1 MDDPDQK
8 DGMSDRPRARWPMS
22 QRREV
27 PLIQLLPNLMT
38 IGALC
43 AGLMAIRLGAAGRF
57 PEAVALIL
65 VAAVLDGLDGRV
77 ARFLK
82 SESPMGA
89 ELDSLADFLNFGA
102 APGLL
107 MSFWAF
113 PGRPD
118 IGLGAAV
125 IYVVCCVLRLARFN
139 VGNAAAAALSRQ
151 GRFQGVPSPAGAL
164 LSMLPLYLHYLW
176 PTWPN
181 LPEPAVAVWLVFVGV
196 LMISPFGTPSL
207 KSVRVPTEKA
217 SFAVVGGVAM
227 IVLLLRYPWATLS
240 TLSTAYLIVVVHA
253 GVRSLLRRS

>member
-1 MDDPDQK
+1 MPDSDQK
-8 DGMSDRPRARWPMS
+8 DRPRARWPITP
-22 QRREV
+22 RRDM

-43 AGLMAIRLGAAGRF
+43 AGLLSIRAAAAGRY

-82 SESPMGA
+82 SESPIGA

-102 APGLL
+102 ATGLL

-118 IGLGAAV
+118 IGLGAAL

-139 VGNAAAAALSRQ
+139 VGNEAAAALARQ
-151 GRFQGVPSPAGAL
+151 GKFQGVPSPAGAML
-164 LSMLPLYLHYLW
+164 AMLPLYLHYLW
-176 PTWPN
+176 PTLPN
-181 LPEPAVAVWLVFVGV
+181 LPEFAVAGWLVLVGV

-207 KSVRVPTEKA
+207 KSIRIPTERA
-217 SFAVVGGVAM
+217 SFVVVGGVAVAM
-227 IVLLLRYPWATLS
+227 LLLRYPWAVLS
-240 TLSTAYLIVVVHA
+240 GISLVYVGALVHA
-253 GVRSLLRRS
+253 ALWPMIRRVR

>member
-1 MDDPDQK
+1 MPDSDQK
-8 DGMSDRPRARWPMS
+8 DRPRARWPITP
-22 QRREV
+22 RRDM

-43 AGLMAIRLGAAGRF
+43 AGLLSIRVAAAGRY

-82 SESPMGA
+82 SESPIGA

-139 VGNAAAAALSRQ
+139 VGNEAAAALARQ
-151 GRFQGVPSPAGAL
+151 GKFQGVPSPAGAL
-164 LSMLPLYLHYLW
+164 LAMLPLYLHYLW
-176 PTWPN
+176 PTLPN
-181 LPEPAVAVWLVFVGV
+181 VPEPVVAGWLVLVGV
-196 LMISPFGTPSL
+196 MMISPFGTPSL
-207 KSVRVPTEKA
+207 KSIRVPAERA
-217 SFAVVGGVAM
+217 SFVVVAGVGVV
-227 IVLLLRYPWATLS
+227 VLLLRYPWAVLS
-240 TLSTAYLIVVVHA
+240 GISAVYAAMLLHAALWPLI
-253 GVRSLLRRS
+253 RRGRPGP

>member
-1 MDDPDQK
+1 
-8 DGMSDRPRARWPMS
+8 MSPRRDM
-22 QRREV
+22 

-43 AGLMAIRLGAAGRF
+43 AGLLSIRLGAAGRF

-151 GRFQGVPSPAGAL
+151 GKFQGVPSPAGAFL
-164 LSMLPLYLHYLW
+164 AMLPLYMHYLW
-176 PTWPN
+176 PTMPN
-181 LPEPAVAVWLVFVGV
+181 VPELIVALWLVLIGV

-207 KSVRVPTEKA
+207 KSIRVPTEKA
-217 SFAVVGGVAM
+217 SFVVVAGVAGV
-227 IVLLLRYPWATLS
+227 VLLLRYPWAFMT
-240 TLSTAYLIVVVHA
+240 TACLGYVVVIAHA
-253 GVRSLLRRS
+253 GLRHLLRRG